1 MQLLFLDE
9 KYEEKHCH
17 SLISLMH
24 DIVKINGAMS
34 RLAGEG
40 EECTINTSYH
50 PDDLLSEEALD
61 LVSFAEN
68 VCMEECKVKIF
79 SNGENPDY
87 AVK

>member
-1 MQLLFLDE
+1 
-9 KYEEKHCH
+9 
-17 SLISLMH
+17 
-24 DIVKINGAMS
+24 
-34 RLAGEG
+34 
-40 EECTINTSYH
+40 
-50 PDDLLSEEALD
+50 LD